1 MYMKNAVFLAA
12 KNKIYIYIYMKR
24 IGDDEKHRAFS
35 QRRLVKSV

>member
-12 KNKIYIYIYMKR
+12 KNKIYIYMKR
-24 IGDDEKHRAFS
+24 IGDNEKHRAFS